1 MSLPSVA
8 EAQAR
13 ILSAVRPLESET
25 VALAQAHGRA
35 LAQIVEARRDQPPF
49 AASAMDGWAVRRADA
64 LTETASLAIIGESSA
79 GRGLDRAVGPGE
91 AARIFTGAPLP
102 DGADCVVLQEDAERK
117 GDHVVLGPLQ
127 GAPAHIRGRGG
138 DFQAGERLLEPG
150 VRLDAWRLSLAAAAG
165 LARLEVARKPRV
177 AILSTGDEI
186 VPAGEPVG
194 PWQIWNSG
202 GPALAAL
209 CESWGGVAVVLP
221 PAGDTQEAIAAAIAG
236 VEADLLV
243 TVGGASVGDHD
254 LVKPALKPL
263 GLELILDGVA
273 MRPGKPSWFGRLG
286 DRALVLGAPGN
297 PASALVC
304 AELFLRPVLLRQQ
317 GLDPERPAV
326 HARLIAPLP
335 PNGPREHYLRGRLST
350 APDGTVEA
358 RPMLDQ
364 DSSLVAVF
372 AAASALLRRPAHAPA
387 LAVGDP
393 VEILALGRL

>member
-13 ILSAVRPLESET
+13 ILAVVRPLETET
-25 VALAQAHGRA
+25 VRLAEAHGRA
-35 LAQIVEARRDQPPF
+35 LAELVEARRDQPPF

-64 LTETASLAIIGESSA
+64 LTDKASLRIIGESAA

-102 DGADCVVLQEDAERK
+102 DGADCVVLQEYAERQ
-117 GDHVVLGPLQ
+117 GDRVVLGPLD
-127 GAPAHIRGRGG
+127 GVSAHIRGRGG

-165 LARLEVARKPRV
+165 LDRLEVARKPRV

-186 VPAGEPVG
+186 VPAGDPVG

-209 CESWGGVAVVLP
+209 CESWGAVAVVLA
-221 PAGDTQEAIAAAIAG
+221 PAGDSEDAITASLTG
-236 VEADLLV
+236 LEADLLI

-254 LVKPALKPL
+254 LVKPALTRL
-263 GLELILDGVA
+263 GLELVLDGVA
-273 MRPGKPSWFGRLG
+273 MRPGKPSWFGRLSET
-286 DRALVLGAPGN
+286 AIVLGAPGN

-304 AELFLRPVLLRQQ
+304 AELFLRPVLMRLQ
-317 GLDPERPAV
+317 GLPPLRAPV
-326 HARLIAPLP
+326 HARLLAPLP
-335 PNGPREHYLRGRLST
+335 ANGPREHYLRGVLSYGL
-350 APDGTVEA
+350 DGTIEA
-358 RPMLDQ
+358 LPMPDQ

-372 AAASALLRRPAHAPA
+372 AAASTLIRRPAQAPA
-387 LAVGDP
+387 REVGEP
-393 VEILALGRL
+393 VEILPLGRL

>member
-1 MSLPSVA
+1 MSLPTVA

-13 ILSAVRPLESET
+13 ILAAVRPLETES
-25 VALAQAHGRA
+25 VALADAHGRA
-35 LAQIVEARRDQPPF
+35 LAQAVDARRDQPPF

-64 LTETASLAIIGESSA
+64 LTDAASLRIIGESAA

-102 DGADCVVLQEDAERK
+102 DGADCVVLQENAARE
-117 GDHVVLGPLQ
+117 GDQVRLGPLD
-127 GAPAHIRGRGG
+127 GAPSHIRSRGG

-165 LARLEVARKPRV
+165 LARLEVTRKPRV

-209 CESWGGVAVVLP
+209 CESWGGVAVVMP
-221 PAGDTQEAIAAAIAG
+221 PAGDTEDALAAAVAG
-236 VEADLLV
+236 LEADLLV

-254 LVKPALKPL
+254 LVKPALARV
-263 GLELILDGVA
+263 GLKLILDGVA

-286 DRALVLGAPGN
+286 ESVLVLGAPGN

-304 AELFLRPVLLRQQ
+304 AELFLRPVLLRLQ
-317 GLDPERPAV
+317 GLDPQRPTV
-326 HARLIAPLP
+326 HARLRAPLP
-335 PNGPREHYLRGRLST
+335 ANGPREHYLRGRLST
-350 APDGTVEA
+350 AEDGTVEVL
-358 RPMLDQ
+358 PMPDQ

-372 AAASALLRRPAHAPA
+372 AAASALVRRPAHAPA
-387 LAVGDP
+387 RALGDP
-393 VEILALGRL
+393 VEILPLGRL

>member
-1 MSLPSVA
+1 
-8 EAQAR
+8 
-13 ILSAVRPLESET
+13 
-25 VALAQAHGRA
+25 
-35 LAQIVEARRDQPPF
+35 
-49 AASAMDGWAVRRADA
+49 
-64 LTETASLAIIGESSA
+64 
-79 GRGLDRAVGPGE
+79 
-91 AARIFTGAPLP
+91 
-102 DGADCVVLQEDAERK
+102 
-117 GDHVVLGPLQ
+117 LQ